1 MAGHGIVG
9 EEADD
14 IYARIQAFAN
24 FGFAESH
31 AISFALL
38 VYASSWLKL
47 HYPGAFLAGLLR
59 AQPMGFYSPQSLVA
73 DARRHGVRV
82 LRPDIARSGVD
93 ADLESLAAIHEPAG
107 GRASAGTVPAGGR
120 ASADTVLSP
129 SKGSASM
136 RPTGMDACLEPIQ
149 PEVGAFDRNAPDRT
163 RTHRRDGN
171 VAVRLGL
178 TEVQGIGRELAA
190 MIVAERERATFCDL
204 NDVVR
209 RTGLNVKQTE
219 ALATAGAFDCF
230 GLTRR
235 QALWSAGYGDSPETL
250 PGSAIDAAP
259 PTLPGMKP
267 VELTLADL
275 WATRISPDDHPIGHL
290 RSMLDQHEIIRIA
303 DLGPSYADRRIRVAG
318 LVTHRQRPSTAGGVT
333 FLNLEDETG
342 MLNVVCAQSMWHR
355 YRRVGRRSNAMIIR
369 GKIEYGDG
377 VTNLVA
383 DRLEPLSSVLPDA
396 GRALQTAHRS
406 RDFH

>member
-1 MAGHGIVG
+1 
-9 EEADD
+9 
-14 IYARIQAFAN
+14 
-24 FGFAESH
+24 
-31 AISFALL
+31 
-38 VYASSWLKL
+38 
-47 HYPGAFLAGLLR
+47 
-59 AQPMGFYSPQSLVA
+59 
-73 DARRHGVRV
+73 
-82 LRPDIARSGVD
+82 
-93 ADLESLAAIHEPAG
+93 
-107 GRASAGTVPAGGR
+107 
-120 ASADTVLSP
+120 
-129 SKGSASM
+129 M
-136 RPTGMDACLEPIQ
+136 RTTGMDACLEPTQ

-163 RTHRRDGN
+163 WTHRRDGK

-259 PTLPGMKP
+259 PTLPGMNP